1 MSACASDT
9 TFYRRA
15 KAVSCCDGATG
26 ARGPTGF
33 TGPTGPTGPTGE
45 QGIPG
50 TSSATG
56 ATGPTGF
63 TGPTGAQGSPG
74 IASNTG
80 ATGPSGSQ
88 GTQGITGPTGPTG
101 ATGPTGPI
109 GVTGPTGSNI
119 LTTRGLASYYSLTT
133 QNISTPPAAPTVF
146 TYNNTTVQQG
156 GISLVSSSQITV
168 SKTAIYEIWYSAQ
181 IHRTSGGSPVYIYIW
196 LRKNGV
202 DEPDTN
208 GRIEINSNNGDSLPI
223 VPYYI
228 NLNAGQH
235 VEFVCQADDTNC
247 QILTISPTIGP
258 TIPSIIVGIKEIG

>member
-1 MSACASDT
+1 MSCCASET

-26 ARGPTGF
+26 PRGPTGF
-33 TGPTGPTGPTGE
+33 TGPTGPTGE

-50 TSSATG
+50 TASATG
-56 ATGPTGF
+56 ATGSQGI
-63 TGPTGAQGSPG
+63 QGS
-74 IASNTG
+74 
-80 ATGPSGSQ
+80 
-88 GTQGITGPTGPTG
+88 TGPTGPTG
-101 ATGPTGPI
+101 PQGI
-109 GVTGPTGSNI
+109 QGVTGPTGSNV

-133 QNISTPPAAPTVF
+133 QNISTPPASPTVF
-146 TYNNTTVQQG
+146 TYNNTTIQQG
-156 GISLVSSSQITV
+156 GVSLVSSSRITV
-168 SKTAIYEIWYSAQ
+168 SKTAIYEVWYSAQ

-228 NLNAGQH
+228 SLNAGQY
-235 VEFVCQADDTNC
+235 VEFACQADDTNC